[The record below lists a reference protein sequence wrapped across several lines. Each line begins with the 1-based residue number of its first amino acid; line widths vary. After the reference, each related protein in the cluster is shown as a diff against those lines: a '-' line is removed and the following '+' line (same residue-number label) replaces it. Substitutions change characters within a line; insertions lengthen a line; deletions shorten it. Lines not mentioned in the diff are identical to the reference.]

1 MKERNLR
8 ILFAAAE
15 VAPFVKAGG
24 LADVASALPKALTR
38 FGCDARVVMPSYAE
52 IDLGHFGTGDPIAS
66 FIVPFGGEQHTV
78 RVFQARLPDSV
89 VPVYLLQESRF
100 MSRGALY
107 FHDVGDEQE
116 RLHQETERYLFF
128 CQAVLHLPVA
138 LAWIPDIIHCH
149 DWHTGALPF
158 LLRRAQHVQRELRAV
173 KSLYTIHNLGLQG
186 WCELPCFASLLH
198 MRTSDPILER
208 LRRRDGGINLA
219 ALGILSSAIIN
230 TVSPSYA
237 QEILTQEFGVGLD
250 DLLRERKTDLFGIL
264 NGIDDTTF
272 DPTTDPHIHERYGT
286 ETLSKK
292 TLNTVWLKHDAGL
305 IHNGPVFGMVSRL
318 TEQKGILLVC
328 EIVPRLVELGIGLA
342 ILGSGERTRERTLLS
357 LAERF
362 PHAVS
367 VRLGFDAAYAQRIYA
382 GSDCFLMP
390 SRFEPCG
397 LGQMISMHYG
407 TVPVVHATGGLR
419 DTVTEG
425 ENGVG
430 FVFQKFTADDLL
442 AACKRSFAAFQQKD
456 VWRTLQRRGME
467 RDFSWDTS
475 AKAYKRLYLLTQ
487 HANTTKE

>member
-1 MKERNLR
+1 MKQRSLR
-8 ILFAAAE
+8 ILFTAAE

-24 LADVASALPKALTR
+24 LADVAGALPKALAR
-38 FGCDARVVMPSYAE
+38 LGCDTRVVMPSYAE

-66 FIVPFGGEQHTV
+66 FTVPFGGARHTV
-78 RVFQARLPDSV
+78 RVFQTRLPDSA
-89 VPVYLLQESRF
+89 VPVYLLQESHYI
-100 MSRGALY
+100 SKGALY

-116 RLHQETERYLFF
+116 RLRQETARYLFF
-128 CQAVLHLPVA
+128 CQAALYLPA
-138 LAWIPDIIHCH
+138 TLGWTPDIIHCH
-149 DWHTGALPF
+149 DWHTGAIPF
-158 LLRRAQHVQRELRAV
+158 LLRRAHGHPELRLV

-186 WCELPCFASLLH
+186 WCDFSGFTSLLGI
-198 MRTSDPILER
+198 RGSDSMLER

-219 ALGILSSAIIN
+219 ALGILASTMVN

-237 QEILTQEFGVGLD
+237 QEILTQEYGVGLD
-250 DLLRERKTDLFGIL
+250 DLLRERKADLFGIL
-264 NGIDDTTF
+264 NGIDDSKF
-272 DPTTDPHIHERYGT
+272 DPTTDPHIQQRYGT
-286 ETLSKK
+286 ETLPQK
-292 TLNTVWLKHDAGL
+292 TFNKVWLKHHAGL
-305 IHNGPVFGMVSRL
+305 TNNGPVFGIVSRL

-328 EIVPRLVELGIGLA
+328 EIISRLVELGIGLT
-342 ILGSGERTRERTLLS
+342 ILGSGERTRERTLLA

-367 VRLGFDAAYAQRIYA
+367 VRLGFDAVYAQRIYA

-397 LGQMISMHYG
+397 LGQMISMRYG
-407 TVPVVHATGGLR
+407 TIPVVRATGGLR

-442 AACKRSFAAFQQKD
+442 AACKRSLAAFQQRD
-456 VWRTLQRRGME
+456 VWRALQRRGME
-467 RDFSWDTS
+467 HDFSWDTS
-475 AKAYKRLYLLTQ
+475 ASAYQRLYLLTQ